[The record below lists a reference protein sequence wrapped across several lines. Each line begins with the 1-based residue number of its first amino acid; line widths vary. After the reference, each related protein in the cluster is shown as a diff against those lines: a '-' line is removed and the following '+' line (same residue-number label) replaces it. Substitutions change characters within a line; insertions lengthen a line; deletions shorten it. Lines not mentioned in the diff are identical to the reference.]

1 MLKPIILLIIKFQI
15 FIPALIII
23 IVNVVEIYLKN
34 IVKSIF
40 NEIPEYIISTSM
52 QLLLIILLIL
62 IIKGLILFLLK
73 IIKSQDAEE
82 TVSFTNISHISNDM
96 FVDVYAFMLL
106 AIEAINIDLDKVLSK
121 LPFYSLVIYLFMK
134 IINNSC
140 YPNYIFKIIGF
151 NVYKLYTINGLEKI
165 LISKTKYTNDNVE
178 KTNINV
184 IELDEYTLIEL

>member
-1 MLKPIILLIIKFQI
+1 MLKPIILFIIKFQI

-23 IVNVVEIYLKN
+23 IVNGVEIYLKN
-34 IVKSIF
+34 IVKLIF
-40 NEIPEYIISTSM
+40 NEMPEYIISTSI
-52 QLLLIILLIL
+52 QLLLIILFIL

-73 IIKSQDAEE
+73 IVKSQDLDE
-82 TVSFTNISHISNDM
+82 TVSFTNISHVSNDM

-106 AIEAINIDLDKVLSK
+106 AIEAINIELDKILSK
-121 LPFYSLVIYLFMK
+121 FPFYLLVIYLFIK